1 MVFGM
6 GRLPEA
12 NKIDTISV
20 PATVGCLG
28 LVACPGVR
36 VQQTSGVN
44 RKHLHADIQALKT
57 WGASGVVSFIEA
69 HEFRMNNVEDIPNLL
84 RAAGIW
90 WLHLPII
97 DMEITDQKFEDEWAV
112 EGERI
117 RHALRIGERVA
128 LHCYAG
134 LGRTGMIGARILV
147 EMGMEHE
154 RAIAAV
160 RGPNSRRIQTKRQAM
175 FVREIKSLV

>member
-1 MVFGM
+1 MVLGI
-6 GRLPEA
+6 GKLPEP

-36 VQQTSGVN
+36 VEQASAVS
-44 RKHLHADIQALKT
+44 RKHLRADIQALQT
-57 WGASGVVSFIEA
+57 WGATGVVSFIEA

-84 RAAGIW
+84 HAAGIW

-134 LGRTGMIGARILV
+134 LGRTGMMGARLLV

-160 RGPNSRRIQTKRQAM
+160 RKPNPRRIQTKRQSM
-175 FVREIKSLV
+175 FVHQIQSLV

>member
-6 GRLPEA
+6 GRPPEP
-12 NKIDTISV
+12 NQIDTISV

-36 VQQTSGVN
+36 VHQSTGVS
-44 RKHLHADIQALKT
+44 RKHLYADIDALIA
-57 WGASGVVSFIEA
+57 WGATGVVSFIEA

-84 RAAGIW
+84 KEAGIW

-134 LGRTGMIGARILV
+134 LGRTGMMGARLLV
-147 EMGMEHE
+147 EMGMDNE

-160 RGPNSRRIQTKRQAM
+160 RKPNPRRIQTKRQSM
-175 FVREIKSLV
+175 FVHQIRPLV

>member
-6 GRLPEA
+6 GRLPEP

-36 VQQTSGVN
+36 VHQTTGVN
-44 RKHLHADIQALKT
+44 RKHLLADIEALQR
-57 WGASGVVSFIEA
+57 WGATGVVSFIEA

-84 RAAGIW
+84 KDAGIW

-134 LGRTGMIGARILV
+134 LGRTGMMGARLLV
-147 EMGMEHE
+147 EMGMNNE
-154 RAIAAV
+154 RAISAV
-160 RGPNSRRIQTKRQAM
+160 RKPNARRIQTKRQSM
-175 FVREIKSLV
+175 FVHEIRPLI